1 MASHRSK
8 SLYAIKECS
17 TCGRLYTKECC
28 SIGSLKDK
36 ILVPEPDSSP
46 CCAKCG
52 TPVDGSSCRGCAF
65 LRKEFDE
72 RFVLRIVLKMEFSN
86 TFKILP
92 NHPITVPT
100 LLMLFESHALSIKT
114 PVLSLRKEPSQ
125 IDHNCALYGILVHQ
139 KFRYLYLDIAIKT
152 INELPQILPSVH
164 PTCNYEDENS
174 FIYDSKPHSFNITPS
189 VFNQPPQPQFE
200 TYLFTCDE
208 EIDLIL
214 KEFAHIAPIPPGIV
228 EADFDPNDDTSSDE
242 DLLRYRYVD
251 ASLSYIEYDSFEEEN
266 EEQEEKEFDLE
277 DILQI
282 QDVILREKL
291 LNILILFL
299 RGVRYFTLF
308 IWTNSFPEIQDFLA
322 IIRKRLKKSAAPL
335 FIANYSSFP
344 GILDDGASCSIEV
357 DTRESAN
364 TLALEAAAS

>member
-208 EIDLIL
+208 EFEGISDDTSDVPNCDNNRVNIESGLVESLINRDTSIVHSSKIDPIFE
-214 KEFAHIAPIPPGIV
+214 EFTGELTHIALIPPGIV
-228 EADFDPNDDTSSDE
+228 EADFDPNDDTLSDE
-242 DLLRYRYVD
+242 DLLRYR
-251 ASLSYIEYDSFEEEN
+251 
-266 EEQEEKEFDLE
+266 
-277 DILQI
+277 
-282 QDVILREKL
+282 
-291 LNILILFL
+291 
-299 RGVRYFTLF
+299 VR
-308 IWTNSFPEIQDFLA
+308 
-322 IIRKRLKKSAAPL
+322 
-335 FIANYSSFP
+335 
-344 GILDDGASCSIEV
+344 
-357 DTRESAN
+357 
-364 TLALEAAAS
+364 